1 MAEIVRMGTRFSRF
15 SRYVPETI
23 RTYLPAWLAQN
34 QAAMAIDP
42 YLRGEH
48 PLPVA
53 SNTQSTQ
60 EREQLRRMATTPYGR
75 LILNST
81 TQALNLRGVRMP
93 GEEEVPTIWKEFWLK
108 NKMLAR
114 QNAINRS
121 AIGYG
126 QAYTTVLPGQIG
138 IKAEDGLIIRNY
150 TPKTMTAFFQEAWDE
165 YPAVALNG
173 DPQIDERGQQYWLFQ
188 LFDEEAVHYA
198 YVYELQ
204 LGNPKTI
211 KIEYLESRTHESDV
225 TPVVYHTPL
234 VDDDGGSRG
243 EILPFLPII
252 SRLDQSVYDRL
263 LIQRQAAWRV
273 RTAAGVARPQGK
285 SAKERMEATL
295 KAGDLLTSDKPDT
308 KFGTL
313 DASSMLEHVE
323 TRNSDLKDLA
333 TATQTPV
340 YMLTGESTNVTAEA
354 LSAISSGYQ
363 QRIEQNKRAL
373 GMSYEKIFDLGA
385 HQDPSLGEPESGLEM
400 RWAEF
405 RPYSLTQISDALGKL
420 AQQLEIDPTLLY
432 EYVPFM
438 SDDDVERAAEKRQE
452 MKDEAMAMA
461 QAEAAAAQQGGD
473 GADPTANSQAQ
484 RNRAKGSAADAGQN
498 KRS

>member
-1 MAEIVRMGTRFSRF
+1 MAEIVSMGTRFSRY
-15 SRYVPETI
+15 SRYVPEVI
-23 RTYLPAWLAQN
+23 RSYLPAWLAQQ
-34 QAAMAIDP
+34 QAALSIDP

-60 EREQLRRMATTPYGR
+60 EREQLRLMATTPYGR

-93 GEEEVPTIWKEFWLK
+93 GEEEIPPIWKEFWLR

-126 QAYTTVLPGQIG
+126 QAYSTVLPGQLG
-138 IKAEDGLIIRNY
+138 IKAEDGLVIRNY
-150 TPKTMTAFFQEAWDE
+150 TPKTMTAFFDEIWDE
-165 YPAVALNG
+165 YPTVALNG

-188 LFDEEAVHYA
+188 VFDSEAVHFA
-198 YVYELQ
+198 YVRELQ
-204 LGNPKTI
+204 LGAPNTM
-211 KIEYLESRTHESDV
+211 KIEYIESRTHDSEV

-243 EILPFLPII
+243 EVLPFLPII
-252 SRLDQSVYDRL
+252 GRLDQSVYDRL
-263 LIQRQAAWRV
+263 LIQRQAAWKV
-273 RTAAGVARPQGK
+273 RTASGVTKPKGEAGK
-285 SAKERMEATL
+285 RMEATM
-295 KAGDLLTSDKPDT
+295 KAGDLLTSDKADT

-323 TRNSDLKDLA
+323 TRLSDLKDLS
-333 TATQTPV
+333 TASQTPA
-340 YMLTGESTNVTAEA
+340 YMLTGESTNVGAES

-373 GMSYEKIFDLGA
+373 TMSYEKIFDLGA

-405 RPYSLTQISDALGKL
+405 RPYSLTQISDSLGKL

-438 SDDDVERAAEKRQE
+438 SDDDVERATDKRQE
-452 MKDEAMAMA
+452 MKDEEMAMA
-461 QAEAAAAQQGGD
+461 QAEAAQAQAQG
-473 GADPTANSQAQ
+473 GADPTANAGAQ
-484 RNRAKGSAADAGQN
+484 RTRSKGAAADAGQN
-498 KRS
+498 KTK

>member
-1 MAEIVRMGTRFSRF
+1 MAEIVKMGTRFSRF
-15 SRYVPETI
+15 AKYVPETI
-23 RTYLPAWLAQN
+23 RTYLPVWLAQN

-48 PLPVA
+48 PLPVS

-60 EREQLRRMATTPYGR
+60 EREILRKMATTPYGR

-81 TQALNLRGVRMP
+81 TQALNVRGVRSP
-93 GEEEVPTIWKEFWLK
+93 GEEEIPGVWRDFWLK
-108 NKMLAR
+108 NKMVAR
-114 QNAINRS
+114 QNAIFRS
-121 AIGYG
+121 AVGYG
-126 QAYTTVLPGQIG
+126 QGYTSVLPGQLG
-138 IKAEDGLIIRNY
+138 ISAEDGLVIRNY
-150 TPKTMTAFFQEAWDE
+150 TPKTMTAFFDEPWDE

-173 DPQIDERGQQYWLFQ
+173 EAQIDERGQQYWIFQ
-188 LFDEEAVHYA
+188 LFDDEAVHFA

-204 LGNPKTI
+204 LGAPHNV

-225 TPVVYHTPL
+225 TPVVHHSPL

-243 EILPFLPII
+243 EVLPFLPII

-273 RTAAGVARPQGK
+273 RTASGVKKPEGKAARD
-285 SAKERMEATL
+285 RMEATM
-295 KAGDLLTSDKPDT
+295 KAGDLLTSDKADT

-323 TRNSDLKDLA
+323 TRMSDLKDLA

-340 YMLTGESTNVTAEA
+340 YMFTGESTNVTAEA

-373 GMSYEKIFDLGA
+373 GMSLEKVFDLGM
-385 HQDPSLGEPESGLEM
+385 HQDPSLGEPESGLEI

>member
-1 MAEIVRMGTRFSRF
+1 MAEIVTMGTKFSKY
-15 SRYVPETI
+15 SRYVPEVI
-23 RTYLPAWLAQN
+23 RTYLPAWLAQQN
-34 QAAMAIDP
+34 AALAIDP

-53 SNTQSTQ
+53 SNSQSTQ
-60 EREQLRRMATTPYGR
+60 EREQLRLMATTPYGR

-93 GEEEVPTIWKEFWLK
+93 GNEDVPPIWKEFWLR

-126 QAYTTVLPGQIG
+126 QAYSTVLPGQLG
-138 IKAEDGLIIRNY
+138 LKAEDSMVIRNY
-150 TPKTMTAFFQEAWDE
+150 TPKTMTAFFNEIWDE
-165 YPAVALNG
+165 YPTVALNG
-173 DPQIDERGQQYWLFQ
+173 EPQIDDRGQQYWIFQ
-188 LFDEEAVHYA
+188 VFNEEAVHYA

-204 LGNPKTI
+204 LGSPDSI
-211 KIEYLESRTHESDV
+211 KIEYLESRTHDAQI

-243 EILPFLPII
+243 EVLPFLPII

-263 LIQRQAAWRV
+263 LIQRQAAWKV
-273 RTAAGVARPQGK
+273 RTATGVTKPNSK
-285 SAKERMEATL
+285 SATKEQQAIM
-295 KAGDLLTSDKPDT
+295 KAGDLLTSDKAES

-323 TRNSDLKDLA
+323 TRMSDLKDLA
-333 TATQTPV
+333 TASQTPS
-340 YMLTGESTNVTAEA
+340 YMLTGESTNVGAES

-405 RPYSLTQISDALGKL
+405 RPYSLTQISDSLGKL
-420 AQQLEIDPTLLY
+420 AQQLEIDPDLLF

-438 SDDDVERAAEKRQE
+438 SDDDVERAIEKRSE
-452 MKDEAMAMA
+452 AKDEAMAMA
-461 QAEAAAAQQGGD
+461 QAEAA
-473 GADPTANSQAQ
+473 QAQ
-484 RNRAKGSAADAGQN
+484 AQAGSGATGNAEAQRKKSAGSAGDSNQN
-498 KRS
+498 SR

>member
-1 MAEIVRMGTRFSRF
+1 MAEIVTMGTKFSKY
-15 SRYVPETI
+15 SRYVPEVI
-23 RTYLPAWLAQN
+23 RTYLPAWLAQQN
-34 QAAMAIDP
+34 AALAIDP

-53 SNTQSTQ
+53 SNSQSTQ
-60 EREQLRRMATTPYGR
+60 EREQLRLMATTPYGR

-93 GEEEVPTIWKEFWLK
+93 GNEDVPPIWKEFWLR

-126 QAYTTVLPGQIG
+126 QAYSTVLPGQLG
-138 IKAEDGLIIRNY
+138 LKAEDSMVIRNY
-150 TPKTMTAFFQEAWDE
+150 TPKTMTAFFNEIWDE
-165 YPAVALNG
+165 YPTVALNG
-173 DPQIDERGQQYWLFQ
+173 EPQIDDRGQQYWIFQ
-188 LFDEEAVHYA
+188 VFDEEAVHYA

-204 LGNPKTI
+204 LGSPDSI
-211 KIEYLESRTHESDV
+211 KIEYLESRTHDAQI

-263 LIQRQAAWRV
+263 LIQRQAAWKV
-273 RTAAGVARPQGK
+273 RTATGVTKPNSK
-285 SAKERMEATL
+285 SATEKQQAIM
-295 KAGDLLTSDKPDT
+295 KAGDLLTSDKAES

-323 TRNSDLKDLA
+323 TRMSDLKDLA
-333 TATQTPV
+333 TASQTPS
-340 YMLTGESTNVTAEA
+340 YMLTGESTNVGAES

-385 HQDPSLGEPESGLEM
+385 HQDSSLGEPESGLEM

-405 RPYSLTQISDALGKL
+405 RPYSLTQISDSLGKL
-420 AQQLEIDPTLLY
+420 AQQLEIDPDLLF

-438 SDDDVERAAEKRQE
+438 SDDDVERAIEKRSE
-452 MKDEAMAMA
+452 AKDEAMAMA
-461 QAEAAAAQQGGD
+461 QAEAA
-473 GADPTANSQAQ
+473 QAQ
-484 RNRAKGSAADAGQN
+484 AQAGAGATGSAEAQRKKSAGSAGDSNQN
-498 KRS
+498 SR

>member
-1 MAEIVRMGTRFSRF
+1 M
-15 SRYVPETI
+15 
-23 RTYLPAWLAQN
+23 
-34 QAAMAIDP
+34 
-42 YLRGEH
+42 
-48 PLPVA
+48 
-53 SNTQSTQ
+53 
-60 EREQLRRMATTPYGR
+60 
-75 LILNST
+75 
-81 TQALNLRGVRMP
+81 
-93 GEEEVPTIWKEFWLK
+93 
-108 NKMLAR
+108 
-114 QNAINRS
+114 
-121 AIGYG
+121 
-126 QAYTTVLPGQIG
+126 
-138 IKAEDGLIIRNY
+138 
-150 TPKTMTAFFQEAWDE
+150 
-165 YPAVALNG
+165 
-173 DPQIDERGQQYWLFQ
+173 
-188 LFDEEAVHYA
+188 
-198 YVYELQ
+198 
-204 LGNPKTI
+204 
-211 KIEYLESRTHESDV
+211 

-273 RTAAGVARPQGK
+273 RTAAGVKRPQGK
-285 SAKERMEATL
+285 SAEARMEATL
-295 KAGDLLTSDKPDT
+295 KAGDLLTSDQADT

>member
-1 MAEIVRMGTRFSRF
+1 MAEIVSMGSRF
-15 SRYVPETI
+15 SRYSKYVPEVI
-23 RTYLPAWLAQN
+23 RTYLPAWLAQQ
-34 QAAMAIDP
+34 QAALAIDP

-53 SNTQSTQ
+53 SNSQSTQ
-60 EREQLRRMATTPYGR
+60 EREQLRLMATTPYGR

-93 GEEEVPTIWKEFWLK
+93 GNEEVPPIWKDFWLK

-126 QAYTTVLPGQIG
+126 QGYSTVLPGQLG
-138 IKAEDGLIIRNY
+138 LKSEDGMVIRNY
-150 TPKTMTAFFQEAWDE
+150 TPKTMTAFFNEIWDE
-165 YPAVALNG
+165 YPTVALNG
-173 DPQIDERGQQYWLFQ
+173 EAQIDDRGQQYWIFQ
-188 LFDEEAVHYA
+188 VFDEEAVHYA

-204 LGNPKTI
+204 LGSPDSI
-211 KIEYLESRTHESDV
+211 KIEYLESRTHDAQV

-263 LIQRQAAWRV
+263 LIQRQAAWKV
-273 RTAAGVARPQGK
+273 RTAAGVKKAK
-285 SAKERMEATL
+285 SASGQARLEATM
-295 KAGDLLTSDKPDT
+295 KAGDLLVSDDPTTRFD
-308 KFGTL
+308 TL

-323 TRNSDLKDLA
+323 TRTSDLKDLA
-333 TATQTPV
+333 TASQTPS
-340 YMLTGESTNVTAEA
+340 YMLTGESTNVGAES

-405 RPYSLTQISDALGKL
+405 RPYSLTQISDSLGKL
-420 AQQLEIDPTLLY
+420 AQQLEIDPDLLF

-438 SDDDVERAAEKRQE
+438 SDDDVERAIEKRSE
-452 MKDEAMAMA
+452 AKDEALAMA
-461 QAEAAAAQQGGD
+461 QAEAAQVQTSAGATGNAAAQRKKS
-473 GADPTANSQAQ
+473 A
-484 RNRAKGSAADAGQN
+484 GSAGDSNQN
-498 KRS
+498 SR